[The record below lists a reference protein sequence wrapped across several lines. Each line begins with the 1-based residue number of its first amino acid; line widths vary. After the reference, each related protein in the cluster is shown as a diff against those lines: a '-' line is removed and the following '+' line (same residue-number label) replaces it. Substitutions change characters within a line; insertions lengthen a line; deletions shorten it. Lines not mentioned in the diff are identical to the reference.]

1 MTLRN
6 RRQSSLNRRAFLGV
20 GFASLASGCAISP
33 SPVAAPAQPLLRLP
47 FHHDY
52 GRRLIVQVSVNERG
66 PYEFIV
72 DTAATRSVI
81 FENLTNEIDV
91 TPLDKPPASVFG
103 LSGIRQAPIYDA
115 GHINIGDL
123 SLSASEAPLLPD
135 WREATRTPQ
144 GILGLDFLLQYSF
157 FIRQDTRQIEFYEGA
172 PPLDAD
178 WVRAEIIRNNF
189 GSVERALLLTEV
201 NFGVG
206 RRVSFLL
213 DTGSTISAC
222 NFPAANLLR
231 TIPARSRQ
239 RQTNDFVDV
248 HGGKIETYAL
258 NADVFRI
265 GGAHISNQAL
275 VITDAQFF
283 DQIGYRDKPLG
294 VLGLD
299 FFRRRNMA
307 FNIARNEFAFP
318 APVV

>member
-1 MTLRN
+1 MWN
-6 RRQSSLNRRAFLGV
+6 RRMVLRAGI
-20 GFASLASGCAISP
+20 ASLAGACAVRP
-33 SPVAAPAQPLLRLP
+33 DGATAPAGPVLRLP
-47 FHHDY
+47 FRYDY
-52 GRRLIVQVSVNERG
+52 GRRLIVQLRVNDSG
-66 PYEFIV
+66 PYDFIV

-81 FENLTNEIDV
+81 FENLTNSIDV
-91 TPLDKPPASVFG
+91 TPLNRPPASVFG

-115 GHINIGDL
+115 GNISIGEL
-123 SLSASEAPLLPD
+123 SLSARETPLLPD
-135 WREATRTPQ
+135 WPEATRTPQ
-144 GILGLDFLLQYSF
+144 GILGLDFLLRYSF
-157 FIRQDTRQIEFYEGA
+157 VIRQDIRQIVFYDEA
-172 PPLDAD
+172 PPTESD
-178 WVRAEIIRNNF
+178 WARAEITQDDF
-189 GSVERALLLTEV
+189 GTVERALMTIEI
-201 NFGVG
+201 NFGIG

-239 RQTNDFVDV
+239 RQSNDFVDV

-258 NADVFRI
+258 NADVFQI
-265 GGAHISNQAL
+265 GGVHISDQSL

-283 DQIGYRDKPLG
+283 EQIGYRDKPLG

-307 FNIARNEFAFP
+307 FNTAENEIAFP